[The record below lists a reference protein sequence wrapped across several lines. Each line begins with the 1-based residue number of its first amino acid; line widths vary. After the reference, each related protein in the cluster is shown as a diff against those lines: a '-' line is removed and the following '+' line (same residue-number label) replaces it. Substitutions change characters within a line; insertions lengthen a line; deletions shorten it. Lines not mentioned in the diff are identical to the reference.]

1 MVSSKSGILRR
12 CVFAMDRRA
21 ERDRVAGMKTNTN
34 TKLKI
39 SNGKYV
45 VIGSESQ
52 VAMTEM
58 RANLNRARGF
68 YKPAKFS
75 NGCSALVVW
84 QVKTKAEALDL
95 LKRSEVMMAEVS
107 GRIGRWIAP
116 SFVVAE
122 TREINAR

>member
-1 MVSSKSGILRR
+1 M
-12 CVFAMDRRA
+12 
-21 ERDRVAGMKTNTN
+21 AGMKTNT
-34 TKLKI
+34 TRAKLKN

-58 RANLNRARGF
+58 RGSLNRARGF
-68 YKPAKFS
+68 YKPAKLS
-75 NGCSALVVW
+75 NGCAALVVW
-84 QVKTKAEALDL
+84 QAKTKADALDL
-95 LKRSEVMMAEVS
+95 LKRSEVMLAAAS

-116 SFVVAE
+116 TFVVAE

>member
-1 MVSSKSGILRR
+1 
-12 CVFAMDRRA
+12 MDRRA
-21 ERDRVAGMKTNTN
+21 ERNRVAGMKTNTTN

-58 RANLNRARGF
+58 RGSLNRARGF
-68 YKPAKFS
+68 YKPAKFT
-75 NGCSALVVW
+75 NGCKALVVW
-84 QVKTKAEALDL
+84 QAKTKAEALDL
-95 LKRSEVMMAEVS
+95 LKRSEVMLSTVS